1 MAMNVTSN
9 YDKITENGEKILQK
23 SVPAHN
29 Q

>member
-9 YDKITENGEKILQK
+9 YGKITENCEKILQK